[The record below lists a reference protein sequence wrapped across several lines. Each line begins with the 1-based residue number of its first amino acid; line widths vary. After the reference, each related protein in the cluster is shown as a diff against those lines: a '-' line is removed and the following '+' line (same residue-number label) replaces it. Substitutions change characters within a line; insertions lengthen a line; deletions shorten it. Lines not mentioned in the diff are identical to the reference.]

1 MSCKKLIN
9 HNRLFFS
16 YSTVLLVNFSKAYS
30 LRPLKIRLDKVT
42 VVNNL
47 IKDERTKILNM
58 HTYANDEQSNEL

>member
-16 YSTVLLVNFSKAYS
+16 YSTVLLVNFLRLTAYDS
-30 LRPLKIRLDKVT
+30 LKIRLDKIT

-47 IKDERTKILNM
+47 TKDKRTKILNM

>member
-16 YSTVLLVNFSKAYS
+16 YSTVLLVNFLRLTAYDS
-30 LRPLKIRLDKVT
+30 LKIRLDKIT

-47 IKDERTKILNM
+47 TKDERTKILNM